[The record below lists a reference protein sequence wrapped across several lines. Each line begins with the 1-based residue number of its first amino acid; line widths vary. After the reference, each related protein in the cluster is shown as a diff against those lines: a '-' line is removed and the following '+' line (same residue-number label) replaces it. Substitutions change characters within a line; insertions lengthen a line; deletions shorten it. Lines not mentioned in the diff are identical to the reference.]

1 MLPYDTALDLT
12 LYLGMFLLYV
22 VYLDSLNIVTKF
34 GYLVGPKERS
44 IAPWQTAFLSLNYM
58 ADILYFDQVYPQLN
72 DYLAKLVSEPFQE
85 LDWTGSANDSLDTL
99 KLRTFILKKMCFYGN
114 GSKRAGELL
123 LSWKVKCFTVE
134 LHNFGISIH
143 FANEYSFIFRIN
155 MKIELD
161 FVI

>member
-123 LSWKVKCFTVE
+123 LNWKVKYFTVE
-134 LHNFGISIH
+134 LHHFGISIH
-143 FANEYSFIFRIN
+143 FSFQRNPF
-155 MKIELD
+155 
-161 FVI
+161 FVWLMCI

>member
-12 LYLGMFLLYV
+12 LYLGKFLLYV
-22 VYLDSLNIVTKF
+22 VNLDTLNSVNKF

-58 ADILYFDQVYPQLN
+58 ADILYFDQVYPKLN
-72 DYLAKLVSEPFQE
+72 DYLAKLVSDPFQE
-85 LDWTGSANDSLDTL
+85 LGWTGSANDSLDTL

-123 LSWKVKCFTVE
+123 LSWKVIGFTVK
-134 LHNFGISIH
+134 LHNFGISIY
-143 FANEYSFIFRIN
+143 FANEYFLFSKS
-155 MKIELD
+155 M
-161 FVI
+161 